1 MKPESSQ
8 RIFENFSDVKIKK
21 NLFSGSQ
28 DVPCRPN
35 IWMGMKKLIV
45 AFHNFVNVP
54 KNSMHLLNTATKWGL
69 V

>member
-1 MKPESSQ
+1 MKPEFSQ
-8 RIFENFSDVKIKK
+8 RIFEKPSYVKFQE
-21 NLFSGSQ
+21 NLSSGSQ

-54 KNSMHLLNTATKWGL
+54 KISVFINTFHPAAI
-69 V
+69 

>member
-1 MKPESSQ
+1 MKPEFSQ
-8 RIFENFSDVKIKK
+8 WMFEKPSDVKFQE
-21 NLFSGSQ
+21 NLSSGSQ

-35 IWMGMKKLIV
+35 IWMGKKKLTV

-54 KNSMHLLNTATKWGL
+54 KNSMYLLNKATKWRL

>member
-1 MKPESSQ
+1 MS
-8 RIFENFSDVKIKK
+8 
-21 NLFSGSQ
+21 SGSQ

-45 AFHNFVNVP
+45 AFHNYVNVP
-54 KNSMHLLNTATKWGL
+54 KNSMSLLNIATKWRL